1 MLVEKLTDISLR
13 LSNSSSLG
21 GNINPQKSII
31 LVMYAKL
38 SQNALRIL
46 RFNNNFLS

>member
-21 GNINPQKSII
+21 ENINPQKSII
-31 LVMYAKL
+31 IVMNAKR
-38 SQNALRIL
+38 ALMIEIRL
-46 RFNNNFLS
+46 EY